1 MMSKIYLVAT
11 PIGNLEDITY
21 RAVRLLKEVDLIA
34 AEDTRHTRKLLEH
47 YGILTPLTSF
57 HQYNEEK
64 KSLELIL
71 KVKAGTSLALVT
83 DAGMPGISDPGYR
96 LVVQAWAEGVEV
108 TPVPGPTAFVSALVV
123 SGMTTDRF
131 VFEGFFPR
139 KKNSRRQRL
148 QELLF
153 EPRTMIFYEAPH
165 RLIKTLEDIQAVMGE
180 DRLIMIARELTK
192 KYEEKR
198 RGSVKEV
205 LAHFQKNPPKG
216 EIVLVIAGKIAGKTS
231 GKIAGKK
238 DVDTEPEGWE
248 EMSILEH
255 LQMLISNGLTKKQ
268 AIKAVA
274 LERNLPRNRVYQEA
288 VKIKIK

>member
-1 MMSKIYLVAT
+1 MISKIYLVAT

-123 SGMTTDRF
+123 SGMPTDRF

-153 EPRTMIFYEAPH
+153 ESRTMIFYETPH

-180 DRLIMIARELTK
+180 DRIIMIARELTK

-205 LAHFQKNPPKG
+205 LAYFQKNPPKG
-216 EIVLVIAGKIAGKTS
+216 EIVLVIFGKTC
-231 GKIAGKK
+231 GKK
-238 DVDTEPEGWE
+238 DAFDIESEGWE

-255 LQMLISNGLTKKQ
+255 LQMLINAGLTKKQ

-274 LERNLPRNRVYQEA
+274 LERDLPRNQVYQEA